1 MKLHPQVI
9 EKGGKSEFVVLPF
22 KEYLAVR
29 EALSDYEDLRDLKK
43 AKAQAQAKGEKGV
56 PLKKAVADL
65 GAV

>member
-9 EKGGKSEFVVLPF
+9 EKSGKSEFVVLPF
-22 KEYLAVR
+22 EEYQAVR

-43 AKAQAQAKGEKGV
+43 SKARAKGEKGI

-65 GAV
+65 GLS